1 VEKPDKIAHDKE
13 LEEFAAE
20 IKAIQDERQGV
31 QDKIDGKTTGGG
43 TKNNEISAER
53 DALAKL
59 RAQKGNLIDEKKKLL
74 LKLDAIKAQGDKI
87 AKDRKDTRANIKFSK
102 VEDIDKELARLK
114 KKQETTSMS
123 LSEEKK
129 ILKEIDQLK
138 ASKSLVAS
146 LKSKDTDLEGVKEQ
160 RKNLTSQVALMDK
173 DIDAVQSQINEKMA
187 TIKALTEKESGKR
200 DALKELFAKRDD
212 LRKQMNDVYKKRD
225 DARAAFRVKNDAWYT
240 YKRAVAAQ
248 KKMEYEAE
256 KKKREE
262 EQAAWLKM
270 KEEEE
275 AKKIPYEEEQNLC
288 EYLAEYLTRTYLA
301 DKDAEAK
308 KTANEANVKKSA
320 GILPLKEDPFA
331 KFQPVK
337 KADDEE
343 YFGKGKGKKKR
354 DRSKKKEEKAISGP
368 LTLNVDSFEQFALIG
383 LTPPTTLE
391 QVSSTV
397 EQLKARKIWYSEQ
410 PRGSVPTATEI
421 RKASE
426 KAASKLRSNNTTD
439 NGNSSGTSKTK
450 SDTFSLSVDDF
461 VPLSTVAAPS
471 NVASSMNASWGQPKS
486 LEEETAIESI
496 PLAE

>member
-20 IKAIQDERQGV
+20 VKAIQDERQGV

-129 ILKEIDQLK
+129 ILKEID
-138 ASKSLVAS
+138 
-146 LKSKDTDLEGVKEQ
+146 LEGVKEQ

-256 KKKREE
+256 KKRREE

-486 LEEETAIESI
+486 LEEETAIETI